1 MGREWYYAKGGEKY
15 GPVSAAEIR
24 ELAAT
29 GRLLPDDLIWTEGM
43 EDWVAARR
51 APGMKFVP
59 PVAADME
66 RDSDPIQIAPSRRRR
81 SGGRVPRVGRSRVS
95 GILDLGMYRYW
106 TPVILRINWLTI
118 LAFAAMALAD
128 CTIGFVQRFA
138 DPSSEPDSVIVVP
151 LLRIVGHAIAELG
164 AARQPDRV
172 DVLIEYAVKLA
183 VMFYIVLWARLAF
196 ESGIVIF
203 NIAEHGRRIEAAVK
217 KASSKRRSDA
227 TTLPARS

>member
-43 EDWVAARR
+43 EDWVDARR

-59 PVAADME
+59 PVAADIE
-66 RDSDPIQIAPSRRRR
+66 RDSDPIRITPSHR
-81 SGGRVPRVGRSRVS
+81 SRSRGRVPHVGRSRMS
-95 GILDLGMYRYW
+95 GIFDLGLNRYW
-106 TPVILRINWLTI
+106 TPVILRLNWLTI
-118 LAFAAMALAD
+118 LVVVAMALVD
-128 CTIGFVQRFA
+128 CTIGFAHRLA
-138 DPSSEPDSVIVVP
+138 DPSSSPESVIVVP
-151 LLRIVGHAIAELG
+151 SLRIVGHAIAELG

-183 VMFYIVLWARLAF
+183 AMFYIVLWARLAF

-203 NIAEHGRRIEAAVK
+203 NIAEHGRRIEYAVK
-217 KASSKRRSDA
+217 KASSKK
-227 TTLPARS
+227 